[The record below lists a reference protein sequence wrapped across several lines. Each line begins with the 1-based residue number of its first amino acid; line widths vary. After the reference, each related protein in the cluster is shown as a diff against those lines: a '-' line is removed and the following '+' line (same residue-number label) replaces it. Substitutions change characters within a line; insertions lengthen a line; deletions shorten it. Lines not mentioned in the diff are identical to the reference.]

1 MKDQLFSSQN
11 SDLNNDLAT
20 CIDNSDNQMTFV
32 GRIVYLCRSGAN
44 DATRATNK
52 LFALLM
58 YVQITL
64 LKVRRSANECVFYVN
79 E

>member
-11 SDLNNDLAT
+11 SDLNNDLGM

-32 GRIVYLCRSGAN
+32 GHIVYLCRSGAN